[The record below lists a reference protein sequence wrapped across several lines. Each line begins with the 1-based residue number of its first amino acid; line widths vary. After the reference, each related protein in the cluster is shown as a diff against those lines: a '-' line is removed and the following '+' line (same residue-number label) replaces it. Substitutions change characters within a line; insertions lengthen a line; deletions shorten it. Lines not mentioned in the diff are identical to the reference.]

1 MRQLIIFVRGD
12 FELALKKPVQESDV
26 KTYHPT
32 FKVPVPFFL
41 SSGAV
46 WSALHLST
54 IFWERPAW
62 GIKHEPGE
70 TDSMKKAYL
79 LAFAN
84 YDAPISK
91 AWTEKTLLE
100 DEWITS
106 GAYFELVIY
115 NPALVEKIKGAFQRH
130 GIHIIDHENNFFSLV
145 Q

>member
-1 MRQLIIFVRGD
+1 MRRPLLHNSNEFG
-12 FELALKKPVQESDV
+12 LALINPESDV
-26 KTYHPT
+26 GAYYPT

-46 WSALHLST
+46 WSALHLCT
-54 IFWERPAW
+54 IFWEPPAW
-62 GIKHEPGE
+62 GIVQDPGKTE
-70 TDSMKKAYL
+70 IMKKEYL

-91 AWTEKTLLE
+91 AWADKTLLE

-106 GAYFELVIY
+106 GAYFELVVY

-130 GIHIIDHENNFFSLV
+130 GIHIIDHKNNFFSLV

>member
-1 MRQLIIFVRGD
+1 MRRPLLHASNEFG
-12 FELALKKPVQESDV
+12 LALTQPESDD
-26 KTYHPT
+26 KAYHPT
-32 FKVPVPFFL
+32 FKVPVPYFL

-46 WSALHLST
+46 WEALHLCT

-70 TDSMKKAYL
+70 TDRMKKAYL

-91 AWTEKTLLE
+91 VWADKTLLE
-100 DEWITS
+100 NEWITN
-106 GAYFELVIY
+106 GAYFELVVY
-115 NPALVEKIKGAFQRH
+115 NPDLVEKINVAFQKH
-130 GIHIIDHENNFFSLV
+130 GIGIIDHENNFISLV